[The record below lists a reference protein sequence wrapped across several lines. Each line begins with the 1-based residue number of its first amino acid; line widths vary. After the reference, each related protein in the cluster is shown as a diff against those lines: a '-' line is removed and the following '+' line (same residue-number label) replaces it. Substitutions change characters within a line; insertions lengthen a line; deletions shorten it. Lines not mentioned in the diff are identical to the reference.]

1 MRPRRTG
8 VYCTC
13 NTRGVWS
20 CCVWRELVWTD
31 DNEAHIARHD
41 VTPAE
46 VEEIVNTRPRWE
58 TKGRDDTTLLYG
70 QTDSGRYLFVVVA
83 ESVMCPGCWYVVTA
97 RDMEPGEVRTFRQKG
112 R

>member
-1 MRPRRTG
+1 MDRRQRGAHRPP
-8 VYCTC
+8 
-13 NTRGVWS
+13 
-20 CCVWRELVWTD
+20 
-31 DNEAHIARHD
+31 D

-58 TKGRDDTTLLYG
+58 AKGRDDTTLLYG
-70 QTDSGRYLFVVVA
+70 QTDAGRYLFVVVA
-83 ESVMCPGCWYVVTA
+83 ESVMGPGCWYVVTA